1 MQNIQVIQENLELWQ
16 RAMELKD
23 IEHKDKATMTA
34 ILAYRIFPHRDRLSQ
49 GKSLNEAGEDMQKHE
64 EHHKYIFKRFA
75 KYTQTELAEIMI
87 KLLSEGEAHE

>member
-1 MQNIQVIQENLELWQ
+1 MQNIRVIQENLELWQ

-23 IEHKDKATMTA
+23 IKHKDKAVMTA

-49 GKSLNEAGEDMQKHE
+49 GQSLGEASEEIQKHE
-64 EHHKYIFKRFA
+64 EHYKYLFKKFA
-75 KYTQTELAEIMI
+75 KYTQQELAEIMI